1 MRGALS
7 LVFRLGVFVVASAFG
22 SPTAT
27 AAPTATVQSRA
38 IRSIR
43 QALTDQAIRASF
55 ARPIAQLARIAWMT
69 GTWNARVIRHI
80 GPHRERSDASTYVF
94 APTMHG
100 RWLFGA
106 DRRASDYVYITYDP
120 LGNHWTLVRLEANP
134 SYGTFVS
141 SDDWRADRITFTSV
155 AAFADGRPHG
165 RTTTI
170 LKRNAHSF
178 VIYDKERLADGTSLL
193 DDIVTLEKQ

>member
-1 MRGALS
+1 
-7 LVFRLGVFVVASAFG
+7 
-22 SPTAT
+22 
-27 AAPTATVQSRA
+27 
-38 IRSIR
+38 
-43 QALTDQAIRASF
+43 LTDPAIRASF
-55 ARPIAQLARIAWMT
+55 ARPIVQLARIAWMT

-80 GPHRERSDASTYVF
+80 GPHRETSDAATYVF
-94 APTMHG
+94 APLMHG

-106 DRRASDYVYITYDP
+106 DRHAGDYIYITYDQ

-141 SDDWRADRITFTSV
+141 SDDWRAGRITFTSV
-155 AAFADGRPHG
+155 AAFAEGQPYA

-170 LKRNAHSF
+170 LKRNARSF

-193 DDIVTLEKQ
+193 DDIVTLEKQLTVPAAASSKGWSARRDR